1 VSRVLVV
8 GINLKI
14 LLVGMADSIHLSRW
28 LSQFDNSEL
37 IFEVVS
43 SSPHRRVQAGIRSRI
58 DNSRKVSM
66 GFVSQYLSLPMWV
79 ADRILS
85 DWVRGMYIAWRI
97 RTFKPDIVHVHELQ
111 NAGYATRRAFQVI
124 KRKKPKLIVT
134 NYGSEIVWFSKFS
147 GHRKKLKALLEIADA
162 FSAECT
168 RDYDLASKIATGFE
182 SLPLMP
188 VAGGLSI
195 RRGPELSRTKIAIKG
210 YDNHWGKA
218 LLVLEAVSK
227 MSKTLENFEI
237 VLYSCNKTVIRAA
250 KKVAKNS
257 NIRITTFKKG
267 ALSHEQVLRI
277 FETSLVYIGHSLS
290 DGISTSMLEAMAMG
304 AIPIQTD
311 TSCADEWIIDK
322 RTGFLIKP
330 YEIDVLSSALMS
342 IVKSEFD
349 SDYARKENYGIV
361 EARYNPQKLGQI
373 ASKYYERF
381 R

>member
-1 VSRVLVV
+1 
-8 GINLKI
+8 
-14 LLVGMADSIHLSRW
+14 
-28 LSQFDNSEL
+28 
-37 IFEVVS
+37 
-43 SSPHRRVQAGIRSRI
+43 
-58 DNSRKVSM
+58 
-66 GFVSQYLSLPMWV
+66 
-79 ADRILS
+79 
-85 DWVRGMYIAWRI
+85 
-97 RTFKPDIVHVHELQ
+97 
-111 NAGYATRRAFQVI
+111 
-124 KRKKPKLIVT
+124 
-134 NYGSEIVWFSKFS
+134 
-147 GHRKKLKALLEIADA
+147 
-162 FSAECT
+162 
-168 RDYDLASKIATGFE
+168 
-182 SLPLMP
+182 MP

-195 RRGPELSRTKIAIKG
+195 RRGPELVRNKIAIKG

-227 MSKTLENFEI
+227 MSNALENFEI

-250 KKVAKNS
+250 KKISKNA

-267 ALSHEQVLRI
+267 ALSHAQVLGI

-330 YEIDVLSSALMS
+330 YEMEALSSALIS
-342 IVKSEFD
+342 IVNSEFD
-349 SDYARKENYGIV
+349 SDYARKENYKTV
-361 EARYNPQKLGQI
+361 EARYDPQQLGQI